1 MRGPV
6 AVVTTFGLGRTPAQV
21 GMIEELQA
29 RGIGA
34 DFVIGTSLGAINAA
48 ALAAG
53 DTSGL
58 RAFWAWLHDE
68 ILGSPIRAIAK
79 SLTGVQA
86 RKQEAALRKAVETL
100 LPGAFPANLQL
111 VATDLE
117 TGAEAELSRGPLVDA
132 VLASAA
138 LPGVLPPIEIDSA
151 QLFDGGLVAG
161 MPLRVV
167 PDQVKTVI
175 VLDTGHSAVSPEIAD
190 GYRWWEVGALAY
202 AHLIRGQAV
211 NALAHAGR
219 KRTVVVLS
227 TDSGRLL
234 DFSDPVAAMDA
245 GRHVAAGQ
253 LDALPSRPRRG
264 IYGLPSGLAQFEV
277 LQDLIQA
284 GSTTSARRPPSPS

>member
-1 MRGPV
+1 MRGPL

-21 GMIEELQA
+21 GMIEELQD
-29 RGIGA
+29 RGITA
-34 DFVIGTSLGAINAA
+34 DFVVGTSLGAINAA

-58 RAFWAWLHDE
+58 RTFWGWLHDE

-79 SLTGVQA
+79 NMTGVQA
-86 RKQEAALRKAVETL
+86 RKQEAALRKEVEGL
-100 LPGAFPANLQL
+100 LPDDFPSNLQL
-111 VATDLE
+111 VATDLQSGDE
-117 TGAEAELSRGPLVDA
+117 VELSQGRLVDA

-138 LPGVLPPIEIDSA
+138 LPGVLSPVEIDSS

-167 PDQVKTVI
+167 PEQAKTVI
-175 VLDTGHSAVSPEIAD
+175 VLDTGHSAVSPEVAD
-190 GYRWWEVGALAY
+190 AYRWWEVGALAY

-219 KRTVVVLS
+219 QRTVVVLS

-234 DFSDPVAAMDA
+234 DFSDPVAAMDS
-245 GRHVAAGQ
+245 GRDVAAAQ
-253 LDALPSRPRRG
+253 LDCLPSRLRRG
-264 IYGLPSGLAQFEV
+264 IYGLPSGLEQFEV
-277 LQDLIQA
+277 LQDLIQ
-284 GSTTSARRPPSPS
+284 SS

>member
-1 MRGPV
+1 MRGPI

-21 GMIEELQA
+21 GMIEELQD
-29 RGIGA
+29 RGLAA
-34 DFVIGTSLGAINAA
+34 DFVVGTSLGAINAA

-58 RAFWAWLHDE
+58 RSFWGWVHEE

-79 SLTGVQA
+79 SMTGVQA
-86 RKQEAALRKAVETL
+86 RKQEAALRKAVEDL
-100 LPGAFPANLQL
+100 LPGAFPTNLQL
-111 VATDLE
+111 VATDLD
-117 TGAEAELSRGPLVDA
+117 TGNEVELSQGRLVDA

-138 LPGVLPPIEIDSA
+138 LPGVLSPIEINSA

-161 MPLRVV
+161 MPLRIV
-167 PDQVKTVI
+167 PDAAKTVI
-175 VLDTGHSAVSPEIAD
+175 VLDTGHSAVTPEVAD

-234 DFSDPVAAMDA
+234 DFSDPVAAMDS
-245 GRHVAAGQ
+245 GRHVAAAQ
-253 LDALPSRPRRG
+253 LDGLPSRPRRG
-264 IYGLPSGLAQFEV
+264 IYGLPSGLEQFEV
-277 LQDLIQA
+277 LQDLIQ
-284 GSTTSARRPPSPS
+284 SD